1 MKVLVT
7 DFAWPDPKVEQA
19 LLSRIGAELIAAPDG
34 DEDTL
39 AELAKGVC
47 GIMTCWAQTTRRVIE
62 AALPVLK
69 VVSRYGVG
77 LDNIDVA
84 YATDQGIPVTYV
96 PDYCMVDVAEHTLAL
111 LLALSRKVATLAG
124 KVKAGTWDIQSGV
137 PLTRLTGRTL
147 GLVGFGRI
155 GREVASRARSFGL
168 RVIAFSPTLTP
179 ERCSE
184 FGVAYADLET
194 LLDTADYVSLHV
206 PSNDATK
213 DLIGADALARMKPT
227 SSVINTSRGDVIDE
241 SALLEALESGQIA
254 GAALDVRVQEPPG
267 SGDRLA
273 ALENVI
279 STPHA
284 AFYSTES
291 LIELRERT
299 ALETLR
305 VIEGEA
311 PDNLVNPEY
320 RNHTV

>member
-1 MKVLVT
+1 M
-7 DFAWPDPKVEQA
+7 
-19 LLSRIGAELIAAPDG
+19 
-34 DEDTL
+34 
-39 AELAKGVC
+39 
-47 GIMTCWAQTTRRVIE
+47 
-62 AALPVLK
+62 
-69 VVSRYGVG
+69 
-77 LDNIDVA
+77 
-84 YATDQGIPVTYV
+84 
-96 PDYCMVDVAEHTLAL
+96 
-111 LLALSRKVATLAG
+111 
-124 KVKAGTWDIQSGV
+124 
-137 PLTRLTGRTL
+137 
-147 GLVGFGRI
+147 
-155 GREVASRARSFGL
+155 
-168 RVIAFSPTLTP
+168 TP

-194 LLDTADYVSLHV
+194 LLDTADYVSLHC